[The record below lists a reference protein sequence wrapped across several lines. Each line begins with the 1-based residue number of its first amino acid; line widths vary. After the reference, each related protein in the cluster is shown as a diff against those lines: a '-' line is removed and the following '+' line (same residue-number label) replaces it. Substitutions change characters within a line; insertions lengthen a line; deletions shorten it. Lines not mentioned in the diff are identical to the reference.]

1 MLFAEQDASRSAA
14 ANVYREIVER
24 EGKVSQVM
32 QAFRTFLGEEYN
44 KGKSRDIKSL
54 QPEPPQPADL
64 TWPR

>member
-1 MLFAEQDASRSAA
+1 MLFAEQDASRSVA

-32 QAFRTFLGEEYN
+32 QAFRTFLGEEYD
-44 KGKSRDIKSL
+44 KGKSRDIKL

-64 TWPR
+64 AWPR